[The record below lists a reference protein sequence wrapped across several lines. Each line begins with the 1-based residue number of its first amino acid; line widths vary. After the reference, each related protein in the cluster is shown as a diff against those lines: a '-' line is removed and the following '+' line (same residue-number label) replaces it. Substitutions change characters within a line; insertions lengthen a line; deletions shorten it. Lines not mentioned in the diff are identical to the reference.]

1 MRALM
6 FVVFLVPAAASA
18 GDVTG
23 VWEISSLGGDRRV
36 EVWHDGDEVTAY
48 RVLYPEFE
56 GERYKLEH
64 LFRGRV
70 SGSTIEGE
78 IMVKEEGMR
87 AFDPLRS
94 FRGRIEKNGTITLD
108 GLPMKRTGEKL
119 TSKPPKTRK
128 KKRRVRR
135 GPKMSFVVLS
145 MREVA

>member
-1 MRALM
+1 MRA
-6 FVVFLVPAAASA
+6 FVIVLFLVPAVANA

-36 EVWHDGDEVTAY
+36 EVWQEGDELTAY
-48 RVLYPEFE
+48 RVLNPEFE

-64 LFRGRV
+64 LFRGRI
-70 SGSTIEGE
+70 SGSEIDGE
-78 IMVKEEGMR
+78 ILVKEEGMR

-94 FRGRIEKNGTITLD
+94 FRGRIEKNGTVTLD

-119 TSKPPKTRK
+119 TSTPPKTRT

-135 GPKMSFVVLS
+135 GPKMSFVILS
-145 MREVA
+145 MREVV